1 MVDVLGYVLDGL
13 EQWLEVERECGVRT
27 LEVDRSLIAPPG
39 PPAAPIRPA
48 APSRPPAPAA
58 PSLSRPSSFS
68 SPSSSSSPSSPTSPS
83 SPPGVVYDF
92 AFVHDGPLAPAG
104 VEMMAK
110 IVNAMGR
117 TADTAPVVVA
127 PPLPPARAYVVLGSM
142 ALKRYFPG
150 VRGSPGMW
158 VKSADGKDL
167 LVTYSPAFILRFP
180 VVTDAVKKMKREM
193 WTSLK
198 GVMQRFKGGANG

>member
-1 MVDVLGYVLDGL
+1 MVDVLEYVLDGL

-39 PPAAPIRPA
+39 PPAEPA
-48 APSRPPAPAA
+48 ALRALAAPAPPVAPDSPVESAAAVPPA
-58 PSLSRPSSFS
+58 
-68 SPSSSSSPSSPTSPS
+68 SPSA
-83 SPPGVVYDF
+83 VLDF

>member
-1 MVDVLGYVLDGL
+1 MVDVLEYVLDGL

-27 LEVDRSLIAPPG
+27 LEVDRSLIAPSGTPAE
-39 PPAAPIRPA
+39 PAAPRALA
-48 APSRPPAPAA
+48 APAPPVAPDSPVESAAIVPPA
-58 PSLSRPSSFS
+58 
-68 SPSSSSSPSSPTSPS
+68 SPSA
-83 SPPGVVYDF
+83 VLDF
-92 AFVHDGPLAPAG
+92 AFIHDGPLAPAG

>member
-1 MVDVLGYVLDGL
+1 MVDVLEYVLDGL

-39 PPAAPIRPA
+39 PPAEPA
-48 APSRPPAPAA
+48 ALRALAAPAPPVAPDSPVESAAIVPPA
-58 PSLSRPSSFS
+58 
-68 SPSSSSSPSSPTSPS
+68 SPSA
-83 SPPGVVYDF
+83 VLDF

>member
-1 MVDVLGYVLDGL
+1 MVDVLEYVLDGL

-39 PPAAPIRPA
+39 PQSEATAPRSLAASVSPLEPGLPGESA
-48 APSRPPAPAA
+48 ATVPPA
-58 PSLSRPSSFS
+58 
-68 SPSSSSSPSSPTSPS
+68 SPSA
-83 SPPGVVYDF
+83 VLDF
-92 AFVHDGPLAPAG
+92 AFIHDGPLAPAG

>member
-1 MVDVLGYVLDGL
+1 MSVADYVLDGL
-13 EQWLEVERECGVRT
+13 ERWLEVERECGTRA
-27 LEVDRSLIAPPG
+27 LEVDRSLLVSAT
-39 PPAAPIRPA
+39 
-48 APSRPPAPAA
+48 APSAEGSTASRGRA
-58 PSLSRPSSFS
+58 PSIPSGVPG
-68 SPSSSSSPSSPTSPS
+68 SPGASGASEPSMVPS
-83 SPPGVVYDF
+83 DALDF
-92 AFVHDGPLAPAG
+92 VFLHDKPLAPAG

-150 VRGSPGMW
+150 VRGSPGRW

>member
-1 MVDVLGYVLDGL
+1 MVDVLEYVLDGL

-27 LEVDRSLIAPPG
+27 LEVDRSLIAPPV
-39 PPAAPIRPA
+39 PPAEPA
-48 APSRPPAPAA
+48 ATKGLAAPVPTVAPGSPGESAATVPPA
-58 PSLSRPSSFS
+58 
-68 SPSSSSSPSSPTSPS
+68 SPSA
-83 SPPGVVYDF
+83 VLDF

-180 VVTDAVKKMKREM
+180 AVTDAVKKMKREM